1 MMTKQEIEWEID
13 EDEDESQNHA
23 GSTIMTSFTVSR
35 KPASSSCTRSATSV
49 SVKWE
54 DRQGGEEKK
63 PHNEKY
69 QQMKNRKDFL
79 YLFGLMCGD
88 R

>member
-1 MMTKQEIEWEID
+1 
-13 EDEDESQNHA
+13 
-23 GSTIMTSFTVSR
+23 MTSKFVLIFCWFLR
-35 KPASSSCTRSATSV
+35 DV

-69 QQMKNRKDFL
+69 QLKTNRNDFFYFFFDYLDWCVVIDDVKNIEI
-79 YLFGLMCGD
+79 
-88 R
+88 